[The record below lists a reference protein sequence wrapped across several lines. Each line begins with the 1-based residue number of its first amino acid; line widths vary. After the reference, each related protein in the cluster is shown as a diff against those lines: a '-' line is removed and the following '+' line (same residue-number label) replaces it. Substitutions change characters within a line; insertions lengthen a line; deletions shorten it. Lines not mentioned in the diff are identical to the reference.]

1 MVKKERNGGRFRA
14 ASRCLG
20 IRLIFAAQSPILPCA
35 LSSFIMKL
43 KGAVFLPGWVLQSFL
58 RYLEKECFGLW
69 HLNDEVIPVKQ
80 MGSPYSLKWQLL
92 SSIVLKMVLF
102 ASLKFAFPDKK
113 EPVIQIRS
121 VFLTFAVGH
130 GNFFVLEMCCSFPKI
145 FKIYRLLSLDGILLP
160 GDVTVFFLSC
170 PYIWV
175 SSGLFF
181 A

>member
-58 RYLEKECFGLW
+58 RYLEKECFELW
-69 HLNDEVIPVKQ
+69 PLNDEVIPVKQ
-80 MGSPYSLKWQLL
+80 MGSPYSFKWQLL
-92 SSIVLKMVLF
+92 SSIMLKMVLF
-102 ASLKFAFPDKK
+102 ASRKSAFPDKK
-113 EPVIQIRS
+113 RACNPGSFRFS
-121 VFLTFAVGH
+121 GRYGCFWGAFRP
-130 GNFFVLEMCCSFPKI
+130 CSFPKI
-145 FKIYRLLSLDGILLP
+145 FKTYRLLSLDGILLP